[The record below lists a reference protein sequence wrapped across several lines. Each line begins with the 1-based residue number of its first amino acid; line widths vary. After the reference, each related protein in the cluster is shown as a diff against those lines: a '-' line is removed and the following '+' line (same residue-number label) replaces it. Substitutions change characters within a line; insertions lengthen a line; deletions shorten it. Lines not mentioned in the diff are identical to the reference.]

1 MCLQN
6 LPRSQSPAPK
16 KNELKI
22 KPAKGGNAGKDG
34 KERRSE
40 AISLLFLFFAFP
52 SRPLRARRSF
62 PIRARL
68 ALIRA
73 KRCDA
78 VDWVQPKRADS
89 AHLAPPCFIAEGQV
103 VTFCYTIY
111 EVYTAKP
118 RWRSVVRG
126 KFSPFFLVNNITIV
140 LETSEKESLLVKRR
154 IKWLLI
160 TSTTKGKCFH
170 LKIKVGSGLPC
181 FVSINTKQ
189 VS

>member
-16 KNELKI
+16 KNELKT

-118 RWRSVVRG
+118 RWRSVVWG

>member
-89 AHLAPPCFIAEGQV
+89 AHLRPALRPVLSPRDKLLHFAIRYMKYIQPNQDGGQW
-103 VTFCYTIY
+103 Y
-111 EVYTAKP
+111 EVN
-118 RWRSVVRG
+118 SVH
-126 KFSPFFLVNNITIV
+126 FF
-140 LETSEKESLLVKRR
+140 
-154 IKWLLI
+154 
-160 TSTTKGKCFH
+160 
-170 LKIKVGSGLPC
+170 
-181 FVSINTKQ
+181 
-189 VS
+189 